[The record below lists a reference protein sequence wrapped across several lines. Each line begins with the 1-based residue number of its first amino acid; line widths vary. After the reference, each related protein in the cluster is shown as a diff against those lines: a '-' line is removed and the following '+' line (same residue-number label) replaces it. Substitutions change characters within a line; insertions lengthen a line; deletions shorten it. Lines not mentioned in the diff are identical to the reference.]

1 MSFGGESMIISNFSK
16 PMTETKI
23 KELLLQNFWE
33 NDSISF
39 DQLSNQIENLRQE
52 IISSSTLKGE

>member
-1 MSFGGESMIISNFSK
+1 MIISNFSM
-16 PMTETKI
+16 PMSESKI

-39 DQLSNQIENLRQE
+39 DQLSNQIESLRQE
-52 IISSSTLKGE
+52 IISGSTLKGE

>member
-1 MSFGGESMIISNFSK
+1 MIISNFSK

-52 IISSSTLKGE
+52 IISGSTLKEE